1 MLELQNQ
8 SKSNQKRHSDNIRIG
23 ECSGVLSALY
33 ELHNFLANGKYR
45 DQPIPPKLTGIT
57 SGGKLEVS

>member
-1 MLELQNQ
+1 MKHQ
-8 SKSNQKRHSDNIRIG
+8 SKSIQKRHNDDTRIG

-33 ELHNFLANGKYR
+33 ELHNFLVNGKYR
-45 DQPIPPKLTGIT
+45 DQPIPPKLAGIT